1 MSNQTADNVARN
13 AKFRSIRSAYQSEIS
28 VGLGMIAFFIFMSV
42 ASPYFLTAQNMANI
56 MSQIAIIAIL
66 SIGQTYV
73 MLTGGIDLS
82 TGNTLGIISM
92 LLALTM
98 RDTGSIFLGVVV
110 CFLGGI
116 FIGLVNGLLV
126 SYVGI
131 PAFIT
136 TLGMSMITRS
146 GDYLVSGGRAVTRL
160 IPGFEKLTV
169 SGFGIFR
176 FYYFGVV
183 ILYFVMAWILANT
196 KLGRYTY
203 AIGSNENA
211 TRLAGVN
218 VKRFK
223 SYTYVISGIMS
234 ALGAIIIA
242 SRLGAVDPNYGDGYE
257 MDTLAAVVI
266 GGTAMTGGKGTLL
279 GTGIGVIFLGLIKNG
294 LDILGVSPY
303 WQGLTVGVII
313 ILALVI
319 DRAASREKKRK
330 VT

>member
-1 MSNQTADNVARN
+1 MSNQTAENLSRK
-13 AKFRSIRSAYQSEIS
+13 AKFNSIRSVYQSELS
-28 VGLGMIAFFIFMSV
+28 VGLGMVAFFIFMSV

-66 SIGQTYV
+66 AIGQTYV

-82 TGNTLGIISM
+82 TGNTLGLISM

-98 RDTGSIFLGVVV
+98 RDTGSMILGMIV
-110 CFLGGI
+110 CIVGGI

-126 SYVGI
+126 SYVRI
-131 PAFIT
+131 PAFIV

-146 GDYLVSGGRAVTRL
+146 ADYLVCNGRAVNRL
-160 IPGFEKLTV
+160 VPGFEKLTT
-169 SGFGIFR
+169 SGFGIIR

-183 ILYFVMAWILANT
+183 ILYIVMAWILMNT
-196 KLGRYTY
+196 KIGRYTY

-223 SYTYVISGIMS
+223 CYAYIISGLMS
-234 ALGAIIIA
+234 ALGGIIIA

-266 GGTAMTGGKGTLL
+266 GGSAMTGGKGTLI

-319 DRAASREKKRK
+319 DRISSRERKR
-330 VT
+330 